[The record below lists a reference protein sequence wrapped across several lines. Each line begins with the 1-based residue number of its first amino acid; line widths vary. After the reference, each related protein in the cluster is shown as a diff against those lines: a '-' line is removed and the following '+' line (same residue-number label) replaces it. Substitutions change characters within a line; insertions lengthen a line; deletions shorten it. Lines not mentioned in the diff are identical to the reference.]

1 MSDQENARQLA
12 NLQLPFL
19 VTDTEHLRREED
31 HWHNNQQALQ
41 WESQLPGLFPDLVP
55 NPSHQDD
62 SLMEA
67 ATVYFGA
74 ATLLSPLIEDA
85 AAKHLSRRK
94 EKEIKMGEPFVEPA
108 TGEPV
113 QPDFES

>member
-1 MSDQENARQLA
+1 MD
-12 NLQLPFL
+12 
-19 VTDTEHLRREED
+19 
-31 HWHNNQQALQ
+31 
-41 WESQLPGLFPDLVP
+41 
-55 NPSHQDD
+55 
-62 SLMEA
+62 A

-94 EKEIKMGEPFVEPA
+94 EKEIKVGEPFVEPA